1 MAFIATIPEAAAAGA
16 VAEMYAKDKQ
26 NMGYLPNYTRLF
38 SHRPEVMA
46 AWGALLGAIRGHM
59 DLRRY
64 ELITLAAA
72 RALSSSYCM
81 LAHASV
87 LKKQQVFTEAE
98 LTDIAAR
105 LDTAVLTPAEQAMM
119 QYAEQVVRDATQT
132 SQSDIDNLKAHGF
145 SDAEIFDITTAAAVR
160 CFFSKTLDALGATA
174 DDVYLALDEE
184 LQQALVVGRPITQA
198 ER

>member
-1 MAFIATIPEAAAAGA
+1 MAFIATISEAAATGA

-26 NMGYLPNYTRLF
+26 NMGYLPHYTELF

-72 RALSSSYCM
+72 RALCSSYCM

-87 LKKQQVFTEAE
+87 LKKHNIFTEAE
-98 LTDIAAR
+98 LADIAANP
-105 LDTAVLTPAEQAMM
+105 DSAVLTPAELAMM
-119 QYAEQVVRDATQT
+119 QYAEQVVCDATQT
-132 SQSDIDNLKAHGF
+132 TQSDIDNLKSHGF

-174 DDVYLALDEE
+174 DEVYLTLDEE
-184 LQQALVVGRPITQA
+184 LQQALVVGRPIT
-198 ER
+198 EI

>member
-46 AWGALLGAIRGHM
+46 AWGALLGAIRGQM

-87 LKKQQVFTEAE
+87 LKKQQIFTETE
-98 LTDIAAR
+98 LADIATR
-105 LDTAVLTPAEQAMM
+105 VDTAVLTPAELAMM

-132 SQSDIDNLKAHGF
+132 TQSDIDNLKSHGF

-174 DDVYLALDEE
+174 DEVYRTLDEE
-184 LQQALVVGRPITQA
+184 LQQALVVGRPIT
-198 ER
+198 EI